1 MTDAVLSTLVL
12 VTGAG
17 GQLGTELQRAAW
29 PEGISIAALTS
40 AELDITDRAAVLATV
55 TRLRPSVI
63 VNAAAYTAVD
73 AAEDDEDRALLVNST
88 AVGFLAEAADAVGA
102 LLIHVSTDYVFDG
115 SKPGWYLEDDPLAPI
130 GSYGRSK
137 AAGEA
142 AALTAAQSMV
152 LRTAWVYSAHGSN
165 FVKTMLR
172 LAGDRREL
180 GVVADQYGCP
190 TSATDI
196 AAVIVD
202 LVRVHRD
209 DPAVNLP
216 RVLHVAAPDD
226 ASWHQFA
233 MAIFDLGGI
242 DAGLT
247 VRQLTTAEYPTRAA
261 RPANSRLDTNRLGT
275 LLGRT
280 LPPWRTSLA
289 AVVAELAAERTAKP
303 TARTEHGGPA

>member
-1 MTDAVLSTLVL
+1 M
-12 VTGAG
+12 
-17 GQLGTELQRAAW
+17 
-29 PEGISIAALTS
+29 
-40 AELDITDRAAVLATV
+40 
-55 TRLRPSVI
+55 
-63 VNAAAYTAVD
+63 
-73 AAEDDEDRALLVNST
+73 
-88 AVGFLAEAADAVGA
+88 
-102 LLIHVSTDYVFDG
+102 
-115 SKPGWYLEDDPLAPI
+115 
-130 GSYGRSK
+130 
-137 AAGEA
+137 
-142 AALTAAQSMV
+142 

-209 DPAVNLP
+209 DPAARLP
-216 RVLHVAAPDD
+216 RVLHVTAPDD

-233 MAIFDLGGI
+233 MAIFDLAGI

-261 RPANSRLDTNRLGT
+261 RPANSRLDTNRLST
-275 LLGRT
+275 LLGRP

-289 AVVAELAAERTAKP
+289 AVVAELTAEPTAEP